1 MTRNERR
8 ILARRALAHLH
19 REGLTA
25 VSIAARLK
33 LPYRTVYNWIKSGRA
48 PHPAALAR
56 LVRMAT
62 GWGFKPG
69 RNA

>member
-8 ILARRALAHLH
+8 ILARRALKYLAG
-19 REGLTA
+19 EGLTA
-25 VSIAARLK
+25 VDLAAKLR

-48 PHPAALAR
+48 PHPAALTR